1 MKSTVRVLPTWQM
14 TGSLLLAL
22 ELGGSITVLVTLL
35 SVLPRPALE
44 CRPKGLLAGRDCTR
58 ERQLQNH
65 KRRHKDPVGIFR
77 SSVEIRVKLIARMAF
92 KCLV

>member
-22 ELGGSITVLVTLL
+22 ELGGSITVLVMLL
-35 SVLPRPALE
+35 SVLPRPAFE
-44 CRPKGLLAGRDCTR
+44 CRPKGPSAGRDCTR

-65 KRRHKDPVGIFR
+65 KKRHKNPVGIFR
-77 SSVEIRVKLIARMAF
+77 SSVDIRVGLVPRMAC